1 MAEAGRRAQRVAQL
15 IRDVAAKF
23 LVTQTDDARLT
34 RVVITDVRVS
44 DDLSIVHLSFRLM
57 TGQPS
62 PEDQEQTLKQLQVI
76 SGRLRKVLGPQLQLR
91 RVPELRFVIDKG
103 YDAQQRVEQ
112 ILAEIRA
119 ESKRDP

>member
-1 MAEAGRRAQRVAQL
+1 MAEASRRAQRVAQL

-23 LVTQTDDARLT
+23 LITQTNDARLS
-34 RVVITDVRVS
+34 RVVITDAKVS

-112 ILAEIRA
+112 ILAEIRS
-119 ESKRDP
+119 ESKREP